1 MTKAEEDGINVAD
14 VADFR
19 ILPGN
24 GLKCTIGDKKL
35 LGGSMSFISG
45 LVSVPEDMMRQAER
59 LHLQMKSFCRVNVQK
74 EKIAILA
81 HIRQIILAFQEQKF
95 YLEELL

>member
-45 LVSVPEDMMRQAER
+45 LVSVPEDMMRQDAVDVR
-59 LHLQMKSFCRVNVQK
+59 PWV
-74 EKIAILA
+74 
-81 HIRQIILAFQEQKF
+81 
-95 YLEELL
+95 